1 MAKAKTPNP
10 IIIVDG
16 ISREMTAEELASYQ
30 LANQEATSDI
40 AARLKAK
47 QDKEAVVAKLSAIG
61 ITEDDLKGLGL

>member
-10 IIIVDG
+10 NITIDG
-16 ISREMTAEELASYQ
+16 VYREMTSEEFDAYK
-30 LANQEATSDI
+30 LANQEVEADI